1 MIYIQL
7 FLSFLQVGLFSFG
20 GGYATLPLIQSQIV
34 DAHRWLDV
42 KEFTDL
48 ITLSQMTPGP
58 IAINSATFVG
68 IKVAGVPGA
77 LASNTWEYPSVLY
90 YCDSYCETILKIPE
104 IRFVAGSFEI
114 PAPGSSRTNCLRRS
128 QYFKKCFLGSRQC
141 TVCHWYKYTAFRNF
155 SDLSDIIMLEKMEPD
170 YSHAT
175 GRHTKCHIL
184 LCQIVKNFWRFYQ
197 RLRYRFYSFAY
208 TI

>member
-7 FLSFLQVGLFSFG
+7 FLSSLQVGLFSFG
-20 GGYATLPLIQSQIV
+20 GGYAALPLIQSQIV

-77 LASNTWEYPSVLY
+77 LAATLGNILPSCIIVTAIAKLYLKYRKLDLLQGVLKSLRPAVVALIASAGVSILKNAFLEAGSVL
-90 YCDSYCETILKIPE
+90 SVTGINIPL
-104 IRFVAGSFEI
+104 FVIFLI
-114 PAPGSSRTNCLRRS
+114 CL
-128 QYFKKCFLGSRQC
+128 
-141 TVCHWYKYTAFRNF
+141 
-155 SDLSDIIMLEKMEPD
+155 
-170 YSHAT
+170 
-175 GRHTKCHIL
+175 IL
-184 LCQIVKNFWRFYQ
+184 LCRKKWNPIIVMLLAGILNVIFCYVK
-197 RLRYRFYSFAY
+197 
-208 TI
+208 